1 MHPAKNPESFA
12 PDAFTAS
19 VEVPFAPAPIIASPP
34 TLNLAAGV
42 VVETPIDP
50 LVVLTRS
57 PLENVEVAI
66 VDVAWNDGS
75 RSVL

>member
-1 MHPAKNPESFA
+1 MTPDELIESVDVPLDPAPTNASPE
-12 PDAFTAS
+12 TAS
-19 VEVPFAPAPIIASPP
+19 FP
-34 TLNLAAGV
+34 TGV
-42 VVETPIDP
+42 VVAIPTDP